1 MVSISDQRMC
11 QLLGRLMRSGVS
23 ESLDSSEVEVDET
36 GTGLSGEVGGSERGV
51 VLVNP
56 LVPW

>member
-1 MVSISDQRMC
+1 
-11 QLLGRLMRSGVS
+11 MRSGVS

-36 GTGLSGEVGGSERGV
+36 GVGLSGEVGGSERGV

>member
-1 MVSISDQRMC
+1 
-11 QLLGRLMRSGVS
+11 MRSGVS

-36 GTGLSGEVGGSERGV
+36 SAGLSGEIGGSEGGV